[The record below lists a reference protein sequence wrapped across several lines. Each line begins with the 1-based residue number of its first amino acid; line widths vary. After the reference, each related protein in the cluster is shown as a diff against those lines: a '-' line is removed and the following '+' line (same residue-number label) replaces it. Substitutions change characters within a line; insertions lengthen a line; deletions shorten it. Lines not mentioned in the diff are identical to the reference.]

1 MLCIAMISL
10 LCYVGRVF
18 LMFIFFFLFKNQIAS
33 IITLKQVRYSYLI
46 DLKLTVTMISK
57 DESEFSV

>member
-1 MLCIAMISL
+1 MYCNDILAMLCRQGIS
-10 LCYVGRVF
+10 YVY
-18 LMFIFFFLFKNQIAS
+18 FFFLFKNQIAS